1 MADLNEQLEE
11 FKLPRTD
18 WYDNEG
24 RIYKDRL
31 IENFNAIEQRLIQ
44 LSELDNPIISLP
56 DISQVHFPNVTLSD
70 DDNKIVN
77 LGSLIDIMNL
87 KGYPVELK
95 FNGSNLCASLI
106 FYDKGCNFV
115 SLEKEEGKEG
125 REIKTLSGD
134 KLSNTNKY
142 IYINYAES
150 TPQDEIIFCSSSY
163 STPTDCKLVAVYE
176 DGKIY
181 GINTKSFI
189 NINILQPLANMKSEM
204 YDYKFNS
211 GTNEK
216 YPSGGKGITRN
227 GRTLGCG
234 GTNTDSSGDNNVTLR
249 DVGRKVV

>member
-87 KGYPVELK
+87 TGYPVELK
-95 FNGSNLCASLI
+95 FNNGNECESLI
-106 FYDKGCNFV
+106 LYNDAKEFV
-115 SLEKEEGKEG
+115 S
-125 REIKTLSGD
+125 IANKTLD
-134 KLSNTNKY
+134 VSNTNKY
-142 IYINYAES
+142 IYVKYEKGYEDIFASSSSS
-150 TPQDEIIFCSSSY
+150 TPSN
-163 STPTDCKLVAVYE
+163 CKLVAVYE

-189 NINILQPLANMKSEM
+189 NINILQPLANMKTET
-204 YDYKFNS
+204 YNYTFTS
-211 GTNEK
+211 GTRDNTDVN
-216 YPSGGKGITRN
+216 KGIVKNSRVV
-227 GRTLGCG
+227 GAGD
-234 GTNTDSSGDNNVTLR
+234 TNTETGGSNPVTFR